1 MLSFLDKVYEKM
13 GKRFYWINFKDY
25 NRPQIDLLQDCRPC
39 KFKELTN
46 LLFPSLKIKDTDA
59 NYYAQFSRDAR

>member
-1 MLSFLDKVYEKM
+1 MC
-13 GKRFYWINFKDY
+13 KRFYWIKIKDY
-25 NRPQIDLLQDCRPC
+25 NRPQIDLLQDCSPF

-46 LLFPSLKIKDTDA
+46 LLFPSLKIKDTDD